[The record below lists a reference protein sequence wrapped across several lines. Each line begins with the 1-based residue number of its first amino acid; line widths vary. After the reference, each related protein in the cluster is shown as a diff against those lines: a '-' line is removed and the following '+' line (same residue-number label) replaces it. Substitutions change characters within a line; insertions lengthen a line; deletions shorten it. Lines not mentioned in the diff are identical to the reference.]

1 MIKKQIPPAD
11 CCPRR
16 SNGVNRR
23 QVLLAASGLA
33 ASLTPVSSAFGQE
46 ERWYDA
52 IFKDDADDVIS
63 QPRKSKLVKLDN
75 SDLNTSSVPLV
86 SKTMLERFDTA
97 IEDYERLVKKGGW
110 PDLKRSRF
118 LRSGSRHRTIPL
130 VRKQLTITG
139 DIDGTGNIWP
149 QDEDYFDENLATAL
163 KNYQHRHGLRVTG
176 RLDRSTRSQ
185 LSYSAKD
192 RLKQLKRNR
201 HRLAKLLK
209 LATAERY
216 VLVNVPGYQLEA
228 IAKDDVERRHTVIV
242 GRADRQTPD
251 ISATIRGVN
260 FFPFWRVPSSIA
272 KRDLIPR
279 ARKDSGFIEKQRFRV
294 SAGSFDG
301 PRISPDDISW
311 KKASAQR
318 LKFRQ
323 DPGPWNALGLVR
335 INMPNKDI
343 IYLHDTPMKHLF
355 KQRYRAF
362 SAGCIRVHDVM
373 ALVSW
378 LGTGDPNLEPKAIER
393 LLDRTDAAD
402 LREKRSKNLNFRLAR
417 PVPVHLVYLTAWI
430 EDDGRVVFRS
440 DIYNR
445 DGNRSSGRLEIAKAK
460 AMKDLT
466 P

>member
-1 MIKKQIPPAD
+1 MTKKPNPPAD
-11 CCPRR
+11 RCPRR

-33 ASLTPVSSAFGQE
+33 ASLTPVSSALGGD

-52 IFKDDADDVIS
+52 IFKDDADEVTR
-63 QPRKSKLVKLDN
+63 PARKSKVLRLDD

-86 SKTMLERFDTA
+86 SKAMLKRFDKA

-110 PDLKRSRF
+110 PGLKRGRF
-118 LRSGSRHRTIPL
+118 LRSGSRHRTITL
-130 VRKQLTITG
+130 VRKQLIITG
-139 DIDGTGNIWP
+139 DFDNSGHVWA
-149 QDEDYFDENLATAL
+149 QDEDYFDEGLVAAL

-185 LSYSAKD
+185 LAYSAKD

-201 HRLAKLLK
+201 ERLAKLLK
-209 LATAERY
+209 MATAERY

-228 IAKDDVERRHTVIV
+228 VAKGDVERRHTVIV

-251 ISATIRGVN
+251 LTATIRGVN
-260 FFPFWRVPSSIA
+260 FFPFWRVPYSIA

-279 ARKDSGFIEKQRFRV
+279 ARKDPGFIEKQHFRV
-294 SAGSFDG
+294 SAGSFGG

-311 KKASAQR
+311 NRASAHK

-378 LGTGDPNLEPKAIER
+378 LGQDEPGLKPDAIER

-402 LREKRSKNLNFRLAR
+402 LREKRSKSLNFRLAR
-417 PVPVHLVYLTAWI
+417 AVPVHLVYLTAWI
-430 EDDGRVVFRS
+430 EDDGQVVFRS

-445 DGNRSSGRLEIAKAK
+445 DDNRSSGRLQLAKAK
-460 AMKDLT
+460 AMRDLT

>member
-1 MIKKQIPPAD
+1 MIKKQNPPAD
-11 CCPRR
+11 RCPRR

-23 QVLLAASGLA
+23 QVLLAAGGLA
-33 ASLTPVSSAFGQE
+33 ASLTPVSSAFGRE

-52 IFKDDADDVIS
+52 IFKDDAVDLAKPSRKPKVLRLDD
-63 QPRKSKLVKLDN
+63 
-75 SDLNTSSVPLV
+75 SDLNTSNVPLV
-86 SKTMLERFDTA
+86 SKDMLKRFDEA
-97 IEDYERLVKKGGW
+97 IEDYQRLVKKGGW
-110 PDLKRSRF
+110 PGLKRGRF

-130 VRKQLTITG
+130 VRQQLTITG
-139 DIDGTGNIWP
+139 DFDNFGTVWP
-149 QDEDYFDENLATAL
+149 QDEDYFDESLVAAL
-163 KNYQHRHGLRVTG
+163 KSYQHRHGLRVTG
-176 RLDRSTRSQ
+176 RLDRSTRGQ
-185 LSYSAKD
+185 LAYSAKD

-201 HRLAKLLK
+201 ERLAKLLK
-209 LATAERY
+209 LTTSERY

-228 IAKDDVERRHTVIV
+228 VAKGEVERRHTVIV

-251 ISATIRGVN
+251 LSATIRGVN
-260 FFPFWRVPSSIA
+260 FFPFWRVPASIA

-279 ARKDSGFIEKQRFRV
+279 ARKDPSFVEKQRFRV
-294 SAGSFDG
+294 SAGSFNG
-301 PRISPDDISW
+301 PRISPEDISW
-311 KKASAQR
+311 NRASAHK

-378 LGTGDPNLEPKAIER
+378 LGQGNPGLEPKAVDR

-402 LREKRSKNLNFRLAR
+402 LREKRGKNLNFSLAN
-417 PVPVHLVYLTAWI
+417 PVPVHLVYLTAWV
-430 EDDGRVVFRS
+430 EDDGQVVFRS
-440 DIYNR
+440 DVYNR
-445 DGNRSSGRLEIAKAK
+445 DDSRSSGRIQLAKAK